1 MTNKAKGHEAGVV
14 KSRRSA
20 AAVPASIAALAS
32 SIPAP
37 YATSDRVF
45 FETDEDSPFPDKY
58 SIAKEAAALADL
70 ISTDNVDDTDPRYP
84 RLVMYEERVLT
95 FNRMNEEYKLRAGAE
110 KVVTVSEAIGMRSLG
125 TLVDD
130 EQDTMTL
137 HTKEAYR
144 LFMGRARDPHG
155 QYAQIVGGKRVAA
168 ALKSLWILSG
178 NDNPYADWALLRHE
192 ELMKELT
199 KLIDQEVNRLN
210 QKLEAQKARG
220 LSYSILK
227 SAEPKV
233 NGLGF
238 KSPYGYAI
246 SDLVVQYD
254 YFVRLVK
261 TLVRK
266 DQLTDDQGRQSIR
279 DLTRRIRAGFI
290 ETARFERFLLR
301 PELRELSRTDF
312 VPSAS
317 SDAAKRVLAVTELFG
332 PIPSDIY
339 SGKHQPRHSRR
350 RVKMGPEERNL
361 LDKVSADLQRQEQQ
375 AGADSTAEAQLI

>member
-1 MTNKAKGHEAGVV
+1 MTNKAKGHEPGMA

-37 YATSDRVF
+37 YATSERVF
-45 FETDEDSPFPDKY
+45 FETDENSPFPDKY
-58 SIAKEAAALADL
+58 SIEKEAVVLADL
-70 ISTDNVDDTDPRYP
+70 IDADILDEADPRYP
-84 RLVMYEERVLT
+84 RLMLYEERIAVR
-95 FNRMNEEYKLRAGAE
+95 NRMQEEYRLRAGAE

-130 EQDTMTL
+130 EPDTMTL

-144 LFMGRARDPHG
+144 LFMGRARDPQG

-192 ELMKELT
+192 ELMKELS
-199 KLIDQEVNRLN
+199 KLIEQEVNRLN

-233 NGLGF
+233 NGLGY

-301 PELRELSRTDF
+301 PELRDLSRTDF

-339 SGKHQPRHSRR
+339 GGKHQPRHSRR
-350 RVKMGPEERNL
+350 RLPNTPEDRKL

-375 AGADSTAEAQLI
+375 AGSDTTEEAQLI